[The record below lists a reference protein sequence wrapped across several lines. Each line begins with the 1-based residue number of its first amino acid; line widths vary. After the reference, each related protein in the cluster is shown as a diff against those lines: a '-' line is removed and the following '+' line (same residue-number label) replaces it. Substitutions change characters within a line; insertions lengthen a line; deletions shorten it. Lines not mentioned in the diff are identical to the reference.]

1 MRFIMPIILIGI
13 SITVFF
19 LFSNPLYSST
29 DPLSPGITTLQ
40 TQLASYNKALDNS
53 KALKNLE
60 DTLTAKENSID
71 SNDLANLQKLLPNN
85 IDNIRLILEIQQ
97 IATPY
102 GMILKDIKYN
112 ATDSSASATSSTTPV
127 VQGGGTSAQTAS
139 KDYGIWNLEFSA
151 IGTYN
156 NFLSFTKN
164 LEDNLRIVDISSVQ
178 FSSDTTVTS
187 GSSASKATSGS
198 PSQESYKYD
207 FKIKTYWLKN

>member
-1 MRFIMPIILIGI
+1 MPVILIGI

-19 LFSNPLYSST
+19 LFSNPLYDSA

-40 TQLASYNKALDNS
+40 AQLASLNKVLDNS
-53 KALKNLE
+53 KALKNQV

-102 GMILKDIKYN
+102 GMVLKDIKYN
-112 ATDSSASATSSTTPV
+112 ATDAATSTTSSTTPV
-127 VQGGGTSAQTAS
+127 VQGGGAAQTAS
-139 KDYGIWNLEFSA
+139 KNYGIWNLEFSA
-151 IGTYN
+151 IGTYD
-156 NFLSFTKN
+156 NFLNFTSD
-164 LEDNLRIVDISSVQ
+164 LEKNLRIVDISSIQ
-178 FSSDTTVTS
+178 FASNTTATS
-187 GSSASKATSGS
+187 GPSASKVIPGS